1 MERRDGEYG
10 KERMRVEIRK
20 GEWKEENESRK
31 KRRRDGKKRR
41 RVEIREGEWKEE
53 KESGKKE
60 GGMERREGGNCSKQ
74 APPAS
79 PEQASAVIT
88 QLDSDCRSVI
98 EPKFARAT
106 SVNNQLDFYCRPG
119 CIYMNGYCIK
129 KKYRLRRRVVEKTRE
144 GDTFFLQI
152 YNILC

>member
-53 KESGKKE
+53 KESGKKKE
-60 GGMERREGGNCSKQ
+60 GWKEEKEG
-74 APPAS
+74 
-79 PEQASAVIT
+79 I
-88 QLDSDCRSVI
+88 
-98 EPKFARAT
+98 
-106 SVNNQLDFYCRPG
+106 
-119 CIYMNGYCIK
+119 
-129 KKYRLRRRVVEKTRE
+129 
-144 GDTFFLQI
+144 
-152 YNILC
+152 

>member
-60 GGMERREGGNCSKQ
+60 GGMERREGG
-74 APPAS
+74 
-79 PEQASAVIT
+79 
-88 QLDSDCRSVI
+88 
-98 EPKFARAT
+98 
-106 SVNNQLDFYCRPG
+106 Y
-119 CIYMNGYCIK
+119 IK
-129 KKYRLRRRVVEKTRE
+129 NRRRVKIRE
-144 GDTFFLQI
+144 GGMEI
-152 YNILC
+152 REESWKEEKRRRGRKRRRKS